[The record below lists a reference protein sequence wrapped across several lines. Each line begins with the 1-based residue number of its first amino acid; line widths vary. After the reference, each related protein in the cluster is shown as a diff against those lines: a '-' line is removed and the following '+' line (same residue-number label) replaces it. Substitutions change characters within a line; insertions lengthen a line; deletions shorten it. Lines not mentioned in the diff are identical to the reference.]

1 MKTKKFNGFKGDL
14 TVRLLSKLASRI
26 LKDKLGSEC
35 NVSIQEL
42 ILTTD
47 EESFMIELGISGT
60 VSMHADDI
68 EKLIFQGG
76 KKNA

>member
-14 TVRLLSKLASRI
+14 TVRLLSKLLSKL
-26 LKDKLGSEC
+26 LKDKVGSEC
-35 NVSIQEL
+35 NVNIQEL

-47 EESFMIELGISGT
+47 EENCMVELGISGT

-68 EKLIFQGG
+68 EKLIFRGG
-76 KKNA
+76 K